1 MQQKTVYVN
10 TAKRNSLRP
19 SCKGGHSYDQAMKYV
34 RIYNYLLGLVGHE
47 LSAGEKIP
55 SERELCERFGVSRMT
70 VRQAVD
76 GLVNDGILVRKQGRG
91 TFVAHQK
98 MDLQLRITSFG
109 QEMRMRGMVPS
120 TRVLACEET
129 EADASIASSL
139 ALSRDIRVYSIR
151 RLRYANGI
159 PMCIEHSWLP
169 VAPLPG
175 FIEPSPP
182 ESIYQE
188 LQLRGWGPTW
198 GEDNIESVNLS
209 APDARLLEVPEGA
222 SGLVVSRRTFAE
234 DIPIDLTISRYRGD
248 RYKLW
253 VPIAQPMTPVRAGH

>member
-1 MQQKTVYVN
+1 
-10 TAKRNSLRP
+10 
-19 SCKGGHSYDQAMKYV
+19 MKYV
-34 RIYNYLLGLVGHE
+34 RIYNYLLGLIGHE
-47 LSAGEKIP
+47 LSAGDKIP
-55 SERELCERFGVSRMT
+55 SERELCERFEVSRMT

-120 TRVLACEET
+120 TRVLACEEV
-129 EADASIASSL
+129 EAGASVASSL
-139 ALSRDIRVYSIR
+139 ALDDDARVYSIK

-175 FIEPSPP
+175 FIEPAPP
-182 ESIYQE
+182 ESIYHE

-198 GEDNIESVNLS
+198 GEDNIESVNLN
-209 APDARLLEVPEGA
+209 AEDAALLEVPEGA

-234 DIPIDLTISRYRGD
+234 NVPIDLTISRYRGD

-253 VPIAQPMTPVRAGH
+253 VPIAQPMTPVRTSR